1 MDVDKKDLALKPLS
15 WIISK
20 QGDLEENF
28 KFQDT
33 VLLMR
38 FSYTKDFIIGQE
50 TRKKPKHTI

>member
-50 TRKKPKHTI
+50 TRKKTKHTI